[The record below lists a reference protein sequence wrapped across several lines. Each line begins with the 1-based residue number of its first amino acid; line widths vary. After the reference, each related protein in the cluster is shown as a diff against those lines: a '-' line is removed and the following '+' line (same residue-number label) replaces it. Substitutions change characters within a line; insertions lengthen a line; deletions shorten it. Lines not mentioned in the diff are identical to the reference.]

1 MMYTDYATLMPRRP
15 SKKPHPR
22 VPFSKDEDIKLK
34 ELVNNYGTNWN
45 VISEK
50 MGNRNARQ
58 CKERWTNYLSPNVIM
73 KPWTSEEDEFLKSKL
88 AEFGPKW
95 VKISSFFPNRT
106 DIQLKNR
113 WFVLMRKEFK
123 HKTKT
128 GRKKYRN
135 LGELI
140 VKLSKVLNLDC
151 EKIISCCSLYFKTGN
166 KSALKYEAKT
176 LNNLIKKDL
185 FDKRLDDDINEQM
198 INHLYSIS
206 IVELCGILLEIDEF
220 DLNHFSELFVDVFFM
235 NGVQN
240 LQKVDKE
247 MKTFIG
253 NLLKKYNSKRYEK
266 EFILVFSLWNLKDNY

>member
-1 MMYTDYATLMPRRP
+1 MYTDYATLMPRRP

-123 HKTKT
+123 HISKIGSKKTQNNQEKENHNQEFSF
-128 GRKKYRN
+128 N
-135 LGELI
+135 LN
-140 VKLSKVLNLDC
+140 S
-151 EKIISCCSLYFKTGN
+151 
-166 KSALKYEAKT
+166 
-176 LNNLIKKDL
+176 
-185 FDKRLDDDINEQM
+185 NEYQ
-198 INHLYSIS
+198 IFND
-206 IVELCGILLEIDEF
+206 LLENMKWEQ
-220 DLNHFSELFVDVFFM
+220 
-235 NGVQN
+235 GYQN
-240 LQKVDKE
+240 
-247 MKTFIG
+247 
-253 NLLKKYNSKRYEK
+253 
-266 EFILVFSLWNLKDNY
+266 